1 MFDCIFL
8 WIFIESFLFAEDD
21 SEDPYNSI
29 ELLRE
34 YLEKRL
40 GIEKFLKGLS
50 SIIHLFVFIYIGLK
64 STKIH
69 MKIS

>member
-1 MFDCIFL
+1 MFQCIIL
-8 WIFIESFLFAEDD
+8 WIFVKSFLFVEDD

-50 SIIHLFVFIYIGLK
+50 SIIQLFQCFYVFLFIYIG
-64 STKIH
+64 
-69 MKIS
+69 